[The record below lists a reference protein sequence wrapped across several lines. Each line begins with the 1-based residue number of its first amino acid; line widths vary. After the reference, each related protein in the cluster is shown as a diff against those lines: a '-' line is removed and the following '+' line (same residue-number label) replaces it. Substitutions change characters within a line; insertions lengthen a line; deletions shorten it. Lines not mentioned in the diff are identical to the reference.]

1 MSYPGLIA
9 ETDTFQGHN
18 GDKGE
23 AYYARPS
30 ASGKHPG
37 VVLILPDSI

>member
-9 ETDTFQGHN
+9 ETVKFKGHN
-18 GDKGE
+18 GDEGE

-30 ASGKHPG
+30 APG
-37 VVLILPDSI
+37 GSPASW

>member
-9 ETDTFQGHN
+9 ETVKFQGHN

-30 ASGKHPG
+30 RRRQSSPAWC
-37 VVLILPDSI
+37 

>member
-9 ETDTFQGHN
+9 ETVTFQGHN

-30 ASGKHPG
+30 APANF
-37 VVLILPDSI
+37 PAWC